1 MYIPNPYFKNVPKMG
16 NLEMD
21 YIFLENGYPVLFTCK
36 NQNRIFLCICRTVI
50 DVQKWVISEINV
62 QTLSNLINNVTSIY
76 EAFKSGKNYACI
88 VKWDKVNKQEE
99 YEVLKC
105 SMLSDSD
112 LPKKNVFLDDEGESL
127 EYLNKVKNRIL
138 QYYANHIDSLFAS
151 KEPNY
156 SSVSQ
161 IVVKTVQDD
170 SLERLLNV
178 PVTSYLL
185 NSQFTIKYSS
195 LPLSQKRTHSEAPM
209 NQEYKLNIS
218 AA

>member
-1 MYIPNPYFKNVPKMG
+1 MYIPNPYFKNIPKMG

-21 YIFLENGYPVLFTCK
+21 HIFLENGYPVLFTCK
-36 NQNRIFLCICRTVI
+36 NKNRIFLCICRTVI
-50 DVQKWVISEINV
+50 DVQKWVISEIDL

-76 EAFKSGKNYACI
+76 DAFKSGKNYACI

-105 SMLSDSD
+105 NMLSDSD
-112 LPKKNVFLDDEGESL
+112 LPKKKVFLDDEGESL
-127 EYLNKVKNRIL
+127 EYLNKVENRIL
-138 QYYANHIDSLFAS
+138 QYYANHIESIFAS
-151 KEPNY
+151 KEPNC

-161 IVVKTVQDD
+161 IVVKTVQND
-170 SLERLLNV
+170 SLKRLLDV

-185 NSQFTIKYSS
+185 NSQFTIKYSNMS
-195 LPLSQKRTHSEAPM
+195 LSRKSFHPEAPM